1 MANASNRQEV
11 WILAGRLNDDGLPVP
26 FCPLIASVFITR
38 TLPTFFRLLRADT
51 LLPLVE
57 CVKAIDGFYY
67 VDVAGAQS
75 LLGGEV
81 SIETLAS
88 IVRGDRV
95 QPWGQLFQDMPLRR
109 KVMLLRLLLRVVYY
123 SFWASWAGNQV
134 IAAFREHIELQKK
147 HNQSL
152 RSVSEIGGEL
162 VRMMR
167 FDQRIAHEMLKLNLC
182 CGFDMFYHFLT
193 IILWRWCEDAD
204 GVLVHS
210 LLSDLPDMKSR
221 ETSDKLAELA
231 TSILAEPEATRS
243 LLDGSPAEFDAF
255 VRSSSCSQELRMHIR
270 RFLEAY
276 GHRGLRESD
285 LINPRWAEEPVQVY
299 TLLASYVASRSQA
312 PTARGDS
319 LGGRP
324 DTAGVLDIVLSSFD
338 SSLWRRVV
346 LKPVFAQ
353 LVRLAQHLA
362 ALRDNSR
369 FYLLEYSF
377 LMRKLLLDLGTQ
389 LERMGC
395 LDDHEDIF
403 FLEFAELEGISQPG
417 PTEHDWTTLLA
428 RVAARKRKHYQVSEH
443 PPPEKVEDA
452 DQSNILRKEDVK
464 RVADER
470 QSASVLTGRV
480 ASPGLAVGTAIVVK
494 DPLDN
499 SWAARADHDTIIVA
513 THGNRDWVY
522 LFPIIK
528 GLVLERGGVLSHVS
542 ILAIEFGVPLVL
554 GVTNATLKIPDG
566 IRLIIDGYAGTVTLL
581 SNDSN
586 AHNGSSA

>member
-1 MANASNRQEV
+1 MTNASNRQEV
-11 WILAGRLNDDGLPVP
+11 WILAGRLNDDGLPIP
-26 FCPLIASVFITR
+26 FCPLTASVFLTR
-38 TLPTFFRLLRADT
+38 TLPTFFRLLRADA
-51 LLPLVE
+51 LLPFAE

-67 VDVAGAQS
+67 VDAAGAKS

-81 SIETLAS
+81 SIETLTS
-88 IVRGDRV
+88 IVKGGQG
-95 QPWGQLFQDMPLRR
+95 QPWGQLFQNMPIRR
-109 KVMLLRLLLRVVYY
+109 KMVVLQLLVRVVW
-123 SFWASWAGNQV
+123 SSLWAYRARDGV

-152 RSVSEIGGEL
+152 RSVSDIGGEL

-167 FDQRIAHEMLKLNLC
+167 FDQRIAREMLKLNLC
-182 CGFDMFYHFLT
+182 AGFDVFYHLLT
-193 IILWRWCEDAD
+193 ILLQRWCEDSD
-204 GVLVHS
+204 GVLING

-231 TSILAEPEATRS
+231 ASILAEPEAART
-243 LLDGSPAEFDAF
+243 LLDGGPAEFDAF
-255 VRSSSCSQELRMHIR
+255 VQSSSCSQELRMHIKG
-270 RFLEAY
+270 FLETY
-276 GHRGLRESD
+276 GHRGVRESD
-285 LINPRWAEEPVQVY
+285 LINPRWTEEPVQVY
-299 TLLASYVASRSQA
+299 PLLASYVASRSQA
-312 PTARGDS
+312 PMTRGDS

-324 DTAGVLDIVLSSFD
+324 DTAGVLDTVLSSFD
-338 SSLWRRVV
+338 SSLWRRVA
-346 LKPVFAQ
+346 LKPTFTR
-353 LVRLAQHLA
+353 LVRLAQRLA

-377 LMRKLLLDLGTQ
+377 LMRKLLLELGTQ

-403 FLEFAELEGISQPG
+403 FLEFAELEGISQPS
-417 PTEHDWTTLLA
+417 PTEHNWTTLLA
-428 RVAARKRKHYQVSEH
+428 RVAARKRRYYQVSEH
-443 PPPEKVEDA
+443 LPPEKLENA
-452 DQSNILRKEDVK
+452 DQSNILHKEDVK

-470 QSASVLTGRV
+470 QSASMLTGRA

-494 DPLDN
+494 DPLDS

-566 IRLIIDGYAGTVTLL
+566 IRLIIDGYVGTVTLL
-581 SNDSN
+581 SNDGN